1 MECGLDSFQKSV
13 FLKIFKF
20 EFFGGED
27 KPGAVLMLKTEEF
40 EEHIYKRQTQLTITS
55 EYQVR
60 QSMCMPV

>member
-27 KPGAVLMLKTEEF
+27 KPGANSIKKL
-40 EEHIYKRQTQLTITS
+40 
-55 EYQVR
+55 QV
-60 QSMCMPV
+60 